1 MNEYF
6 LLFLVKTGKI
16 KENAFAD
23 VRWRVN
29 LMAELSKQALSLWA
43 KKENRDGQELWLPLL
58 AHLID
63 TQNVINWLYYHW
75 LNDNQRSII
84 RKDLSE
90 DSIEHLVKFIGFF
103 HDIGKA
109 TPAFQTKQSY
119 NRDQVLDNELMEKLL
134 RSGFEDLNDFMPAA
148 RRKSPHA
155 IAGETMLEENGLNTS
170 VGAIIGA
177 HHGKPASEYFDS
189 YDQICAY
196 TSNYLQSDI
205 DDHLQKNWLNVH
217 QELINYGLHLSG
229 YTALDEIP
237 EIDQQQS
244 VLLTGLLIMA
254 DWIASSEYLNNDPAF
269 PMFLLIRLDQEFDDL
284 NMEER
289 FESAINIW
297 DISGHWIPQLV
308 TGIDDQYQKRWGFKP
323 RTVQRLMSEAIG
335 KISDPGMIII
345 EAPMGIGKTEIA
357 LTAAEQLSFTTSSTG
372 FFMGLPTQAT
382 SNAMFSRVDK
392 WVNSLAKEENTN
404 LPIKLMHGKAQFNED
419 NRRLPHA
426 ENVDNQ
432 GSVVVNSWFSGKK
445 SMLADFSVGTIDHL
459 LLMSLKQKHL
469 FLRHLGLSGKI
480 VVIDEIHAYDVYMNS
495 YLKRAL
501 QWLGAYHIPVIAL
514 SATLPKEKRVELIKA
529 YYRGKYG
536 HRIHDLDGWQ
546 DSEAY
551 PLLTYLDG
559 EKVKRLDDFPQPSH
573 PQRVKI
579 VRLNCDDDQLME
591 RVVDSI
597 TDGGVA
603 GIVVNTVKRAQ
614 KLSKLVPAG
623 IPKLLLHSAFLAT
636 DREQLEEKL
645 QGEIGKGAKRPEK
658 MVVIGT
664 QVLEQSLDID
674 FDVLFTDIAPM
685 DLILQRM
692 GRMHRHN
699 IKRPQS
705 LAKPTTYI
713 LGINSLGDYGDANEA
728 IYEKYWVMKTD
739 HFLPGTIS
747 LPNDI
752 SNLVQEVYDQATDKE
767 IPSIEE
773 PYHDV
778 QIMETKEKNKAEAY
792 QIDTPEPDDDL
803 HGWLDRDQ
811 QGIDNDAT
819 AEAAV
824 RDIKES
830 IEVVLVQHT
839 KNGDFLVDGRS
850 LADVNDDV
858 IAQQLIRLPNA
869 VTPDIAKAI
878 DKLERLT
885 EKYYRNWQDS
895 IWLKGMIALPLDQ
908 NLKISFNGWQIQY
921 SRSLGLTYEKD
932 GEDE

>member
-1 MNEYF
+1 
-6 LLFLVKTGKI
+6 
-16 KENAFAD
+16 
-23 VRWRVN
+23 
-29 LMAELSKQALSLWA
+29 MAGLSKQALSLWA
-43 KKENRDGQELWLPLL
+43 KKENREGQELWLPLV

-63 TQNVINWLYYHW
+63 AQNVINWLYYHW
-75 LNDNQRSII
+75 LNDNQRLIM
-84 RKDLSE
+84 RADLSE
-90 DSIEHLVKFIGFF
+90 DEIEHLVKFIGFF

-119 NRDQVLDNELMEKLL
+119 NRDQVLDDELLEKLL
-134 RSGFEDLNDFMPAA
+134 RDGFEDLNDFMPAE

-155 IAGETMLEENGLNTS
+155 IAGETILEENGLNTS

-177 HHGKPASEYFDS
+177 HHGKPANEYFDS
-189 YDQICAY
+189 DDQVGPY
-196 TSNYLQSDI
+196 TSNYLQSDH
-205 DDHLQKNWLNVH
+205 DNHLQQIWLDVH
-217 QELINYGLHLSG
+217 QELIDYGLQLSG
-229 YTALDEIP
+229 YASLNELPDIN
-237 EIDQQQS
+237 QQQA

-254 DWIASSEYLNNDPAF
+254 DWLASSEYLNNDPSR
-269 PMFLLIRLDQEFDDL
+269 PMFPLIWLDQGLDDL

-289 FESAINIW
+289 FESAINTW
-297 DISGHWIPQLV
+297 DVSGHWVPQLV
-308 TGIDDQYQKRWGFKP
+308 TDIDNSYQKRWGFKP
-323 RTVQRLMSEAIG
+323 RIVQSLMSEQIG
-335 KISDPGMIII
+335 KISDPGIIFI
-345 EAPMGIGKTEIA
+345 EAPMGVGKTEIA
-357 LTAAEQLSFTTSSTG
+357 LTAVEQLSFTTSSTG
-372 FFMGLPTQAT
+372 LFMGLPTQAT
-382 SNAMFSRVDK
+382 SNAMFSRVDS

-404 LPIKLMHGKAQFNED
+404 LPIKLMHGKAQFNKE
-419 NRRLPHA
+419 NQQLPHA
-426 ENVDNQ
+426 ENVDDQ

-445 SMLADFSVGTIDHL
+445 SMLADFSIGTIDHL

-469 FLRHLGLSGKI
+469 FLRHLGLSGKA
-480 VVIDEIHAYDVYMNS
+480 VVIDEVHAYDAYMNS

-514 SATLPKEKRVELIKA
+514 SATLPKEKRTELVKA

-536 HRIHDLDGWQ
+536 HRMHNLDGWQ

-559 EKVKRLDDFPQPSH
+559 EKVKQLDDFPQPAH
-573 PQRVKI
+573 PQEVQV

-591 RVVDSI
+591 KVVDSI
-597 TDGGVA
+597 NDGGVA

-614 KLSKLVPAG
+614 KLSQLVPAG

-636 DREQLEEKL
+636 DREALEEKL
-645 QGEIGKGAKRPEK
+645 QGYIGKGAERPKK

-685 DLILQRM
+685 DLILQRI

-699 IKRPQS
+699 IKRPEKLS
-705 LAKPTTYI
+705 KPTTYI
-713 LGINSLGDYGDANEA
+713 LGINSFGDYDDANEA
-728 IYEKYWVMKTD
+728 IYEKYWLMKTD
-739 HFLPGTIS
+739 HFLPDVVN

-752 SNLVQEVYDQATDKE
+752 SRLVQAVYDPATDE
-767 IPSIEE
+767 GIPDIEE

-778 QIMETKEKNKAEAY
+778 QVIGKKEKNKAEAY
-792 QIDTPEPDDDL
+792 QIDAPYPDDDL

-830 IEVVLVQHT
+830 IEAVLVQHT
-839 KNGDFLVDGRS
+839 KDGNFLVDGRS
-850 LADVNDDV
+850 LDDVEDEV
-858 IAQQLIRLPNA
+858 IAQQLVRLPNA

-878 DKLERLT
+878 EQLEALT
-885 EKYYRNWQDS
+885 EKYYHNWQNS
-895 IWLKGMIALPLDQ
+895 IWLKGMIALPLDR
-908 NLKISFNGWQIQY
+908 NLKISFNGWQVQY
-921 SRSLGLTYEKD
+921 SRTLGLMYEKD

>member
-1 MNEYF
+1 M
-6 LLFLVKTGKI
+6 T
-16 KENAFAD
+16 
-23 VRWRVN
+23 
-29 LMAELSKQALSLWA
+29 ELSKRALSLWA
-43 KKENRDGQELWLPLL
+43 KKENCDGQELWLPLV

-63 TQNVINWLYYHW
+63 AQNVINYLYSHW
-75 LNDNQRSII
+75 LNDNQRLII
-84 RKDLSE
+84 GRNLSTDDAE
-90 DSIEHLVKFIGFF
+90 RLVKFIGFF

-119 NRDQVLDNELMEKLL
+119 DRDQTLDSELLEKLL
-134 RSGFEDLNDFMPAA
+134 RGGFEDLNDFMPAD

-155 IAGETMLEENGLNTS
+155 IAGETILEENGLSVS

-177 HHGKPASEYFDS
+177 HHGKPANEYFDS
-189 YDQICAY
+189 YDQIYPY
-196 TSNYLQSDI
+196 TSNYLQSDN
-205 DDHLQKNWLNVH
+205 DNHLQKIWLGVH
-217 QELINYGLHLSG
+217 QELIGYGLHLSG
-229 YTALDEIP
+229 YTSLNEVPD
-237 EIDQQQS
+237 IDQQQA

-254 DWIASSEYLNNDPAF
+254 DWIASSEYLNNDPSL
-269 PMFLLIRLDQEFDDL
+269 PMFPLIRLDQGLDDL
-284 NMEER
+284 NTEER
-289 FESAINIW
+289 FESAINTW

-308 TGIDDQYQKRWGFKP
+308 TGIDNQYQKRWGFKP

-357 LTAAEQLSFTTSSTG
+357 LTAAEQLSFTTDSTG
-372 FFMGLPTQAT
+372 LFMGLPTQAT

-392 WVNSLAKEENTN
+392 WVNSLAKEENIN
-404 LPIKLMHGKAQFNED
+404 LPIKLMHGKAQFNKE

-426 ENVDNQ
+426 ENIDDQ
-432 GSVVVNSWFSGKK
+432 GSVVINSWFSGKK
-445 SMLADFSVGTIDHL
+445 SMLADFSIGTIDHL

-480 VVIDEIHAYDVYMNS
+480 VIIDEIHAYDSYMNS

-514 SATLPKEKRVELIKA
+514 SATLPKERRAELIKA

-536 HRIHDLDGWQ
+536 HRMHDLDGWQ

-559 EKVKRLDDFPQPSH
+559 EKVKQLDDFPQPSH
-573 PQRVKI
+573 PQRVRI
-579 VRLNCDDDQLME
+579 VRLNCDDDQLMKK
-591 RVVDSI
+591 VVDSI
-597 TDGGVA
+597 KDGGVA
-603 GIVVNTVKRAQ
+603 GIIVNTVKRAQ
-614 KLSKLVPAG
+614 KLSQLVPAG

-636 DREQLEEKL
+636 DREKLEEKL
-645 QGEIGKGAKRPEK
+645 QGDIGKGAKRPEK

-705 LAKPTTYI
+705 LAEPTTYI
-713 LGINSLGDYGDANEA
+713 LGVNSFGDYGDANEA
-728 IYEKYWVMKTD
+728 IYEKYWLMKTD
-739 HFLPGTIS
+739 YFLPDMVN
-747 LPNDI
+747 LPSNI
-752 SNLVQEVYDQATDKE
+752 SNLVQKVYDQATDKE
-767 IPSIEE
+767 IPNIAE

-778 QIMETKEKNKAEAY
+778 QVMKTKENNKAEAY
-792 QIDTPEPDDDL
+792 QIDTPEPDNDL

-858 IAQQLIRLPNA
+858 VAQQLIRLPNA

-878 DKLERLT
+878 DKLESLT
-885 EKYYRNWQDS
+885 ERYYHSWQDS